1 MSSVADRF
9 HVVVHGLEGTVRDT
23 EGRPGQD
30 AIDVLTNHPGE
41 SLERLESAVRRP
53 PEPLGEVGERP
64 PLPLVVPE
72 SLEGFLEVV
81 GTDDGLILLAERRQP
96 CPLLPAEVP
105 GILQPEP
112 ASLLEGDPFFAPEL
126 SPGLAP
132 HLVHRLAQMLD
143 DVKPIEDD
151 QGLRKVLLNG
161 IRIHGPHVAADDL
174 DRPSPAGAQPRKE
187 LPHGLGIPVLTGPHQ
202 ASSFQV
208 VDKGQIPLPLASRDL
223 VDAEHSKRFPGAMFA
238 APLHSPLDHG
248 RHRLPVHA
256 EVFGGL
262 LPREQSGQRRN
273 APRKGPGHSLPPVG
287 PGQVLES
294 WPASGASDATRRVS
308 QDQTL
313 VPHRKIP
320 PLPNRLARVNLS
332 GSSRALTTREPSS
345 LDPVDLRN
353 QSLGHLL
360 DPTDPVSFQTK
371 SLPDKTPE
379 AHRLWFSFRRLRRP
393 AKDSQ
398 NADALNYLR
407 SITLLGDEP
416 KKAAS
421 DTSSR
426 SNVARSFSGNACRTP
441 CGPGPGHLMTG
452 RASPALDGVAN
463 RTRGH

>member
-1 MSSVADRF
+1 MPDGVDVGVDGTVTMSSVADRF

-23 EGRPGQD
+23 ETCPGQD
-30 AIDVLTNHPGE
+30 AVDVLSNHSRE
-41 SLERLESAVRRP
+41 SLEGLESTVRRP
-53 PEPLGEVGERP
+53 PEPLGEVGEGP

-96 CPLLPAEVP
+96 CPLLPGEGP

-143 DVKPIEDD
+143 DVKSIEDD

-161 IRIHGPHVAADDL
+161 ICVHGPHIAADDL
-174 DRPSPAGAQPRKE
+174 DRPSPAGAKPRKE

-208 VDKGQIPLPLASRDL
+208 VDKGQIQLPLPSRYL
-223 VDAEHSKRFPGAMFA
+223 FDAKHSKRFPGAMFE
-238 APLHSPLDHG
+238 APFHGPLDHG
-248 RHRLPVHA
+248 RHGLPVHA

-273 APRKGPGHSLPPVG
+273 APRQGPGHSLPPVG
-287 PGQVLES
+287 PVQVIES
-294 WPASGASDATRRVS
+294 RPASRASDATRRVS
-308 QDQTL
+308 QDETL

-320 PLPNRLARVNLS
+320 PLPNPLARVNLS
-332 GSSRALTTREPSS
+332 GSSRALTAREPASF
-345 LDPVDLRN
+345 DPVDLRN
-353 QSLGHLL
+353 QSIGLLL
-360 DPTDPVSFQTK
+360 DPTDPVSFETK

-379 AHRLWFSFRRLRRP
+379 AHRLWF
-393 AKDSQ
+393 
-398 NADALNYLR
+398 
-407 SITLLGDEP
+407 
-416 KKAAS
+416 
-421 DTSSR
+421 
-426 SNVARSFSGNACRTP
+426 
-441 CGPGPGHLMTG
+441 
-452 RASPALDGVAN
+452 
-463 RTRGH
+463 